1 MRLHRWA
8 CVLAP
13 LVIATACAAAEDPS
27 PASAETTTRIEI
39 VVAGQRVSAHL
50 ADNPTARDL
59 AAQLP
64 LELTF
69 RDLNNVEKI
78 APLPRALTTDG
89 VPPGAD
95 PEIADIGYYAPTQE
109 LVLYYG
115 DVGYWAGIV
124 RIGGFDPNQLALI
137 AGQRDGVAVT
147 VGYSN
152 PANS

>member
-1 MRLHRWA
+1 MWLHRWA
-8 CVLAP
+8 SVFAP
-13 LVIATACAAAEDPS
+13 LVIATACDAQDPGSAA
-27 PASAETTTRIEI
+27 AETTTPIQI
-39 VVAGQRVSAHL
+39 VIAGQLVSAYL

-59 AAQLP
+59 AGQLP

-95 PEIADIGYYAPTQE
+95 PEIADLGYYAPTQQ

-115 DVGYWAGIV
+115 DVGYWTGIV
-124 RIGGFDPNQLALI
+124 RIGGFDPNQLSLI
-137 AGQRDGVAVT
+137 AGQRDGVSAT
-147 VGYSN
+147 IGRAN
-152 PANS
+152 PAIS